1 MTPNPGDYPWQVATK
16 VYETDEIAFVTIPVD
31 LQAQSAPSFTT
42 SPIVISQNC
51 NSQVPFHQV
60 IAHNRD
66 RESAVSGS
74 NPGNCNE
81 TSRDSELKDVFDVQ
95 RYFIYKT
102 KSFVHVILRVF
113 SLVNKLT
120 TGLTYVKLITD
131 RIL

>member
-1 MTPNPGDYPWQVATK
+1 MGTQNPGDDPWQSQFSESDK
-16 VYETDEIAFVTIPVD
+16 IGFVTIPVD
-31 LQAQSAPSFTT
+31 LQAQSAPSSTT

-81 TSRDSELKDVFDVQ
+81 TSRDSELKDVFDVASWTPCL
-95 RYFIYKT
+95 FCVPSKFASVGT
-102 KSFVHVILRVF
+102 KLLRQW
-113 SLVNKLT
+113 
-120 TGLTYVKLITD
+120 
-131 RIL
+131 